1 MFQLSHGWG
10 ISPSEFWDMTLPEW
24 FVIAAVHYQE
34 TKRGNLTLSQID
46 EIEADNELTD
56 EEWWAKYGTP

>member
-1 MFQLSHGWG
+1 
-10 ISPSEFWDMTLPEW
+10 MTLPEW